1 MEEIFTERF
10 NSATI
15 THYKDYCRISDK
27 QKYKDAMNGEID
39 FLSWDKPSVPSSKL
53 KGSMVSF
60 PEKRGKRKV
69 NFFNEDNEVQQRFF
83 MEYAGKPTYDTT
95 KNRHI
100 IKHYGDK
107 LSEITVKVVERTIVR
122 RGDKITI
129 KSYSATKSRSFNS
142 IYFRKSSNS
151 YSLTI
156 NLKTGNFTTMISV
169 NSSKVKTKKFRTN
182 SFSELIRF
190 IKSDTFFRL
199 SKNFSSYS
207 TLIGQIRENFNDKVF
222 SSTITNVLGFQ
233 DTNVNYGERP
243 EELISQLMDTFIKLK
258 NIKSPNEEFE
268 YLLTELYPTEKFLK
282 KNDRKLIASVL
293 DMLGIKSKL
302 TIKILHENPGIDIFA
317 LHRFVGY
324 FDKDYN
330 KYVGNINENIFKN
343 SYRKTSYNNMGWTT
357 KSQAITNKNSTTP
370 FNLKDVE
377 KENLIK
383 IVNSLN
389 GGGGFGS
396 PKSIDYN
403 LIQLIDD
410 HINMINTI
418 KQFNP
423 EISINSKNISEFNT
437 EHSELS
443 KMVAAINKGWVIEYQ
458 YDKKTIDEI
467 ETPLDCLY
475 DNETLHVLYPKILR
489 REEEY
494 SEEGSY
500 MHHCVASYAN
510 KDTSIIISLRDKDNS
525 NRVTCE
531 FHIETGKCLQERS
544 FCNAK
549 PPATF
554 EDGLLLLREKVLRQ
568 ARWGTLSW
576 KEKKK
581 VPVKI
586 NGVEIVDKLP
596 TVRVTD
602 IFEDV
607 ALPFQF

>member
-1 MEEIFTERF
+1 MEEILTERF
-10 NSATI
+10 NFATI

-27 QKYKDAMNGEID
+27 RKYQDAMNGEID
-39 FLSWDKPSVPSSKL
+39 FLEWDRPSLPTNKL
-53 KGSMVSF
+53 RGSMVAF

-69 NFFNEDNEVQQRFF
+69 NFFNENNEVQQRFF
-83 MEYAGKPTYDTT
+83 MEYAGKSTYDTT
-95 KNRHI
+95 KDRHI
-100 IKHYGDK
+100 RKHYGNQLSSIAVK
-107 LSEITVKVVERTIVR
+107 LSERSIIR
-122 RGDKITI
+122 RGDKLTI
-129 KSYSATKSRSFNS
+129 KSYSSYKNRDFNS
-142 IYFRKSSNS
+142 IYFRNSSNS
-151 YSLTI
+151 NSVTI
-156 NLKTGNFTTMISV
+156 NLKTGNFTVVHSGK
-169 NSSKVKTKKFRTN
+169 SSKVKSKSFRTN
-182 SFSELIRF
+182 SFSELVRL
-190 IKSDTFFRL
+190 IKSNTLFRIK
-199 SKNFSSYS
+199 SN
-207 TLIGQIRENFNDKVF
+207 IGSLNSLTKEINETFNDEVF
-222 SSTITNVLGFQ
+222 SLTIAKELGFQ
-233 DTNVNYGERP
+233 DTNVNYTKNP
-243 EELISQLMDTFIKLK
+243 EKLVSQLMDMFIKLK
-258 NIKSPNEEFE
+258 KIKSPDEEFQ

-302 TIKILHENPGIDIFA
+302 TIKILHENPSIDIFA
-317 LHRFVGY
+317 LHKFIGY

-330 KYVGNINENIFKN
+330 KYIGNINNTIFEN
-343 SYRKTSYNNMGWTT
+343 SYRKTSYNGMGWTT
-357 KSQAITNKNSTTP
+357 KSQAIANKNTEP
-370 FNLKDVE
+370 YNLKDVE

-383 IVNSLN
+383 IVNSL
-389 GGGGFGS
+389 GS
-396 PKSIDYN
+396 YSTKGIDFN
-403 LIQLIDD
+403 LILLIDD

-423 EISINSKNISEFNT
+423 DISINSKTMSEFNT

-510 KDTSIIISLRDKDNS
+510 KDSSIIISLRDKDNT

-531 FHIETGKCLQERS
+531 FHIETGKCIQERS

-549 PPATF
+549 PPSTF

-576 KEKKK
+576 KEKKR

-586 NGVEIVDKLP
+586 NGIEIVDKLP

-607 ALPFQF
+607 TLPFAEA

>member
-1 MEEIFTERF
+1 MEEILTERF
-10 NSATI
+10 NFATI

-27 QKYKDAMNGEID
+27 RKYQDAMNGEID
-39 FLSWDKPSVPSSKL
+39 FLEWDRPSLPTNKL
-53 KGSMVSF
+53 RGSMVAF

-69 NFFNEDNEVQQRFF
+69 NFFNENNEVQQRFF
-83 MEYAGKPTYDTT
+83 MEYAGKASYDTT
-95 KNRHI
+95 KDRHI
-100 IKHYGDK
+100 RKHYGNQLSSIAVK
-107 LSEITVKVVERTIVR
+107 LLERSIIR
-122 RGDKITI
+122 RGDKLTI
-129 KSYSATKSRSFNS
+129 KSYSSYKNRDFNS
-142 IYFRKSSNS
+142 IYFRNSSSSNS
-151 YSLTI
+151 ITI
-156 NLKTGNFTTMISV
+156 NLKTGNFTVVNSV
-169 NSSKVKTKKFRTN
+169 KSSKVKSKSFRTN
-182 SFSELIRF
+182 SFSGLVRL
-190 IKSDTFFRL
+190 IKSNYLFRIK
-199 SKNFSSYS
+199 SN
-207 TLIGQIRENFNDKVF
+207 IGGLNSLTKEINETFNDEVF
-222 SSTITNVLGFQ
+222 SSTIAKELGFQ
-233 DTNVNYGERP
+233 DTNVNYTKNP
-243 EELISQLMDTFIKLK
+243 EMFVSQLMDMFIKLK
-258 NIKSPNEEFE
+258 KIKSPDEEFE

-302 TIKILHENPGIDIFA
+302 TIKILHENPNIDIFA
-317 LHRFVGY
+317 LHKFIGY

-330 KYVGNINENIFKN
+330 KYIGNINDVILKY
-343 SYRKTSYNNMGWTT
+343 SYRKTSYNGMDWTT
-357 KSQAITNKNSTTP
+357 KSQAIINKRP
-370 FNLKDVE
+370 EPYNLKDVE

-383 IVNSLN
+383 IVNSLSN
-389 GGGGFGS
+389 LKG
-396 PKSIDYN
+396 IDYN

-418 KQFNP
+418 KQYNP
-423 EISINSKNISEFNT
+423 EITFNSKTMSEFNA

-467 ETPLDCLY
+467 EEPIDCLY

-510 KDTSIIISLRDKDNS
+510 KDSSIIISLRDKDNT

-531 FHIETGKCLQERS
+531 FHIETGKCIQERS

-549 PPATF
+549 PPSTF

-586 NGVEIVDKLP
+586 NGIEIVDKLP

-607 ALPFQF
+607 ILPFAEA

>member
-1 MEEIFTERF
+1 MEEILTERF
-10 NSATI
+10 NFATI

-27 QKYKDAMNGEID
+27 RKYQDAMNGEID
-39 FLSWDKPSVPSSKL
+39 FLEWDRPSLPTNKL
-53 KGSMVSF
+53 RGSMVAF

-69 NFFNEDNEVQQRFF
+69 NFFNENNEVQQRFF
-83 MEYAGKPTYDTT
+83 MEYAGKASYDTT
-95 KNRHI
+95 KDRHI
-100 IKHYGDK
+100 RKHYGNQLSSITVK
-107 LSEITVKVVERTIVR
+107 LSERSIIR
-122 RGDKITI
+122 RGDKLTI
-129 KSYSATKSRSFNS
+129 KSYSSHKNRDFNS
-142 IYFRKSSNS
+142 IYFRNSSSSNS
-151 YSLTI
+151 ITI
-156 NLKTGNFTTMISV
+156 NLKTGNFTVVNSV
-169 NSSKVKTKKFRTN
+169 KSSKVKSKSFRTN
-182 SFSELIRF
+182 SFSDLVRL
-190 IKSDTFFRL
+190 IKSNYLFRI
-199 SKNFSSYS
+199 KGN
-207 TLIGQIRENFNDKVF
+207 IGSMNSLTKEINENFNDEVF
-222 SSTITNVLGFQ
+222 SSTIAKELGFQ
-233 DTNVNYGERP
+233 DTNVNYTKNP
-243 EELISQLMDTFIKLK
+243 EMFVSQLMDMFIKLK
-258 NIKSPNEEFE
+258 KIKSPDEEFE
-268 YLLTELYPTEKFLK
+268 YLLTDLYPTEKFLK

-302 TIKILHENPGIDIFA
+302 TIKILHENPNIDIFA
-317 LHRFVGY
+317 LHRFIGY

-330 KYVGNINENIFKN
+330 KYIGNINDLILRY

-357 KSQAITNKNSTTP
+357 KSQAITNKRSEP
-370 FNLKDVE
+370 YNLKDVE

-383 IVNSLN
+383 IVNSLTN
-389 GGGGFGS
+389 
-396 PKSIDYN
+396 PKGIDYN

-423 EISINSKNISEFNT
+423 EISFNSKTMSEFNA

-467 ETPLDCLY
+467 ETPLECLY

-510 KDTSIIISLRDKDNS
+510 KDSSIIISLRDKDNT

-531 FHIETGKCLQERS
+531 FHIETGKCIQERS

-549 PPATF
+549 PPSTF

-576 KEKKK
+576 KEKKR

-607 ALPFQF
+607 TLPFAEA